1 MIKIIIARI
10 DIINKKQYEE
20 SERYKEIKITFPK
33 DEEELKKDFE
43 YLELNYHNLTIQDTN
58 IVECI
63 FIDRE
68 DEDFAF
74 DLSSAIKKVI
84 NNIDEIGETIPFQDI
99 EKFYNIVKNLDT
111 FEKDK
116 LLAIMEGMK
125 KQIHNIKDAIK
136 YAQNIDCFNLTE
148 ADDNESLARRLVY
161 EGDIDIEDLMEY
173 ADMYKLGKDYAED
186 KNMIQT
192 EYGYLNQERDL
203 KEFVIP
209 KNKND
214 IYKEME
220 DEEFE

>member
-1 MIKIIIARI
+1 MRCHLV
-10 DIINKKQYEE
+10 DQL
-20 SERYKEIKITFPK
+20 F
-33 DEEELKKDFE
+33 
-43 YLELNYHNLTIQDTN
+43 
-58 IVECI
+58 
-63 FIDRE
+63 
-68 DEDFAF
+68 
-74 DLSSAIKKVI
+74 
-84 NNIDEIGETIPFQDI
+84 
-99 EKFYNIVKNLDT
+99 
-111 FEKDK
+111 
-116 LLAIMEGMK
+116 
-125 KQIHNIKDAIK
+125 
-136 YAQNIDCFNLTE
+136 QNIDCFNLTE

-161 EGDIDIEDLMEY
+161 EGEIDIEDLMEY